1 MKYLHA
7 VLLLYRSDK
16 PITEKNLIKVL
27 SSVGI
32 EADLSKVK
40 VLVDTM
46 DGVDIEKALKTKRLV
61 KVPVKA
67 KFKQIME
74 KPKEKKKEEETGLGK
89 LFG

>member
-7 VLLLYRSDK
+7 ILLLHRSEK

-46 DGVDIEKALKTKRLV
+46 DGIDIEKALKTKRPE

-74 KPKEKKKEEETGLGK
+74 KPKEKKKEKETGLGN
-89 LFG
+89 LFN